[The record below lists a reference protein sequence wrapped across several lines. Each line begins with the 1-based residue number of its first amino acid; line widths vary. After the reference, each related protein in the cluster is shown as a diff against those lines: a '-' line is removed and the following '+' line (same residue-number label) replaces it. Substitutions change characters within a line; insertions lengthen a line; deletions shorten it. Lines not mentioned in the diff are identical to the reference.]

1 MRQDCIFNLVPKSP
15 FRSKLPLCRFEE
27 LLLFLPKVYGKHV
40 TIYVDHLSLV
50 QAFNS
55 NNLPLNDP
63 QSYRQI
69 TEIGRFTKDM
79 RHISGIDN
87 IFADFLSRIR
97 EENKGSAYQAEEDV
111 ELEVAAEEV
120 QFQLVSLDVLQDLQ
134 ATDPEVKRIRSGEQP
149 RSATFSQ
156 VEIEGRSLFCETS
169 STYP

>member
-1 MRQDCIFNLVPKSP
+1 
-15 FRSKLPLCRFEE
+15 
-27 LLLFLPKVYGKHV
+27 
-40 TIYVDHLSLV
+40 
-50 QAFNS
+50 
-55 NNLPLNDP
+55 
-63 QSYRQI
+63 
-69 TEIGRFTKDM
+69 M

-120 QFQLVSLDVLQDLQ
+120 QFQLVSLDVLQ